1 MLKKLLKGIAAVLAL
16 IVITLLVLYRNRSEP
31 YGIIP
36 GKQLQGE
43 EVAGPIDDWSF
54 TLQHRR
60 VTNEVRPSDPYS
72 VNTSSLLVDG
82 GLYIPCGKGEESHW
96 AQYLLQD
103 PNMRIKVGE
112 KIYKV
117 RATPVEDPEQLQK
130 VREAYVAKYPSRTL
144 ESIAG
149 FWFFQLD
156 SR

>member
-1 MLKKLLKGIAAVLAL
+1 MLKNVLKGIATILAL
-16 IVITLLVLYRNRSEP
+16 IVITLLVLYLNRSEP

-36 GKQLQGE
+36 GKQLSGE
-43 EVAGPIDDWSF
+43 EVPGPIDDWSF

-60 VTNEVRPSDPYS
+60 VVNEVRPSDPYS
-72 VNTSSLLVDG
+72 VNTSGLLVDG
-82 GLYIPCGKGEESHW
+82 TLYIPSGNGGESRW
-96 AQYLLQD
+96 AQYLLED
-103 PNMRIKVGE
+103 PNMRLKVGE

-117 RATPVEDPEQLQK
+117 RATPVEDPEQLQT
-130 VREAYVAKYPSRTL
+130 VREAYVAKYPSRTM

>member
-1 MLKKLLKGIAAVLAL
+1 MLKTLLKGIAAVLAL
-16 IVITLLVLYRNRSEP
+16 IVMTLLVLYLNRSEP

-36 GKQLQGE
+36 GKQLAGE

-60 VTNEVRPSDPYS
+60 VTNEVRPSNPYS

-82 GLYIPCGKGEESHW
+82 VLHIPCGKGEESRW
-96 AQYLLQD
+96 AQYLLED

-112 KIYKV
+112 KLYKV
-117 RATPVEDPEQLQK
+117 RATLVEDPEQLKQI
-130 VREAYVAKYPSRTL
+130 REAYVTKYPSRTL
-144 ESIAG
+144 ESIEG